1 TLKTDARGF
10 GAFEVDA
17 GLTLWSPCNPKLY
30 RVRLASETD
39 SLDDEIGFR
48 CVQVRGTDI
57 LLNGEPI
64 WLRGICMHEEAPVR
78 EGRAYTPEDAE
89 ILLGWAKELNCNF
102 VRLAH
107 YPHNEHMTR
116 MADRMGL
123 LVWSEIPLYWMIDW
137 ENPAV
142 QKNAAQ
148 QLTEIIA
155 RDKNKAS
162 VILWSV
168 ANETENSAGRTDILI
183 NMVNLTRRLDPTR
196 LVTAAL
202 LVQHTDGEVNINDP
216 LGEYLD
222 VLGCNEYFG
231 WYGSRDPELFKTVW
245 KTPYNKPLIMSE
257 TGAGALQGFHG
268 DADTRW
274 TEEFQADV
282 YRKQFPMLDRIPF
295 LRGVTPWILRDF
307 RSPRR
312 SLPRIQDFYNRK
324 GIISERGE
332 RKQAFYV
339 LQQYY
344 EDKQLRKEKT
354 K

>member
-1 TLKTDARGF
+1 
-10 GAFEVDA
+10 
-17 GLTLWSPCNPKLY
+17 
-30 RVRLASETD
+30 
-39 SLDDEIGFR
+39 
-48 CVQVRGTDI
+48 
-57 LLNGEPI
+57 
-64 WLRGICMHEEAPVR
+64 
-78 EGRAYTPEDAE
+78 
-89 ILLGWAKELNCNF
+89 
-102 VRLAH
+102 
-107 YPHNEHMTR
+107 
-116 MADRMGL
+116 
-123 LVWSEIPLYWMIDW
+123 
-137 ENPAV
+137 
-142 QKNAAQ
+142 
-148 QLTEIIA
+148 
-155 RDKNKAS
+155 
-162 VILWSV
+162 
-168 ANETENSAGRTDILI
+168 
-183 NMVNLTRRLDPTR
+183 MVNLTRRLDPTR

-202 LVQHTDGEVNINDP
+202 LVQHTDGEVDINDP